1 MLVKDFS
8 MDLFNLDGKVA
19 IVTGS
24 STGIGQAF
32 AYALAKAGAN
42 IVVTTHKNSAEDTV
56 KLIESTGREV
66 IVVKGDLNSIED
78 RKKLIDTTIEK
89 FGTIDIL
96 VNNAGTIK
104 RAPILEHPDEFF
116 ENVID
121 TNLKSVYYI
130 SRDVARIMKNN
141 GSGKIIN
148 VASMLSFQGGKNVV
162 GYTASK
168 HGIAGVT
175 KAFANELSEYNI
187 QVNAIAPGYVITN
200 NTKPILEDEKR
211 KLEISSRIPIKKWA
225 YPVDI
230 AGAVVFLSSRAS
242 DYINGIILP
251 VDGGWLS
258 N

>member
-42 IVVTTHKNSAEDTV
+42 IVITTHRNSADETV
-56 KLIESTGREV
+56 KLIESTGREA
-66 IVVKGDLNSIED
+66 IVVKGDLNSKED